1 MQSGCRPFGHTEE
14 STCVRCGWT
23 PCHCVHVGVDQAI
36 SRRAVLIGATGIA
49 GAGIL
54 TACTTGAEP
63 STAAADPVSAEVA
76 GAEQSLIAQYQA
88 FITAFPEM
96 SADLTP
102 LLEQHADHAKAIGVK
117 ATATSAPVAAA
128 DARTAIAVLADAER
142 AAAKARRASCV
153 AATDQG
159 LARLVALIAA
169 SEASHAPALTR
180 LLAT

>member
-1 MQSGCRPFGHTEE
+1 M
-14 STCVRCGWT
+14 
-23 PCHCVHVGVDQAI
+23 HVGVNQDI
-36 SRRAVLIGATGIA
+36 SRRAVLISATGIA

-54 TACTTGAEP
+54 TACATGPETSAG
-63 STAAADPVSAEVA
+63 AADPVSAEVA

-88 FITAFPEM
+88 FITAFPEL
-96 SADLTP
+96 SADLNP

-117 ATATSAPVAAA
+117 ANAATAPVAAA

-153 AATDQG
+153 AATDQE
-159 LARLVALIAA
+159 LARIVALIAA

-180 LLAT
+180 MLAT

>member
-76 GAEQSLIAQYQA
+76 GAEQRLIAQYQA
-88 FITAFPEM
+88 FITAFPEL

-128 DARTAIAVLADAER
+128 DARTHPSASGRNEWE
-142 AAAKARRASCV
+142 ARRV
-153 AATDQG
+153 RTG
-159 LARLVALIAA
+159 GGETVM
-169 SEASHAPALTR
+169 
-180 LLAT
+180 